1 MFSKAAITVKKSVK
15 TETFSFKIFQ
25 FFFLVGR
32 RDFGSVVSSALLL
45 TSSRT
50 NVFRI
55 LVVDP
60 GQKKESAKLRVF
72 HSLIEFLQVAYK
84 LG

>member
-1 MFSKAAITVKKSVK
+1 VI
-15 TETFSFKIFQ
+15 
-25 FFFLVGR
+25 
-32 RDFGSVVSSALLL
+32 SSALLL

-60 GQKKESAKLRVF
+60 GQKEKSPQNFVF
-72 HSLIEFLQVAYK
+72 SIH
-84 LG
+84 